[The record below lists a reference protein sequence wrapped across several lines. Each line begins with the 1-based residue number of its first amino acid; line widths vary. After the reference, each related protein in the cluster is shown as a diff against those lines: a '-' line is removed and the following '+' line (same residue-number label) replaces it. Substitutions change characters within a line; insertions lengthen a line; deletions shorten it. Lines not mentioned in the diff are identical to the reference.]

1 MQQPKPKLASEIMI
15 SKLHSVQP
23 DEYILGAIRLL
34 VQKRISGAP
43 VVDGSCKYHG
53 MFTDKSCMSVMSS
66 IARQAAQDER
76 SKRIRSI
83 TARELMKTRLV
94 ALRPEMDVFDAIS
107 YLIQQKIS
115 GAPVLDSNGEYLGIF
130 SEKGSMDAVI
140 ESAYSQLPTSRV
152 GHYMDVDRGRVIDEQ
167 TDLMAVNR
175 MFLETPYRRLIVLR
189 EGKLLGMISRRDVLA
204 CQIRLAEDIWND
216 GNPSATKQSPEL
228 TDTTIIQSP
237 KLREH
242 SPRISEFMDTRA
254 HTITEQHDLLSIAQ
268 LFRDLPY
275 RRFPVL
281 CDGKLVGQVSRRDL
295 LTVAHSLMAVKPPA
309 EQNLLY
315 LSSLVERNQAPV
327 TRLIQ

>member
-15 SKLHSVQP
+15 SKLHTVQP

-43 VVDGSCKYHG
+43 VVDGACNYHG
-53 MFTDKSCMSVMSS
+53 MFTDKCCMSVMSS
-66 IARQAAQDER
+66 MARQAAQDER
-76 SKRIRSI
+76 SERIRSI

-130 SEKGSMDAVI
+130 SEKGSMDVVI

-167 TDLMAVNR
+167 TDLMTVTR
-175 MFLETPYRRLIVLR
+175 IFLETPYRRLIVLR

-216 GNPSATKQSPEL
+216 ANPSAKQSPEMN
-228 TDTTIIQSP
+228 DTTIIQSS

-254 HTITEQHDLLSIAQ
+254 HTITEQHDMLSIAQ

-281 CDGKLVGQVSRRDL
+281 RDGKLVGQVSRRDL
-295 LTVAHSLMAVKPPA
+295 LTVAHSLLAVKSPP

-315 LSSLVERNQAPV
+315 LSLLVERNEAPV
-327 TRLIQ
+327 TRLIY

>member
-15 SKLHSVQP
+15 SKLQTVQP

-43 VVDGSCKYHG
+43 VVDCACNYHG
-53 MFTDKSCMSVMSS
+53 MFSDKCCMSVMTSM
-66 IARQAAQDER
+66 ARQMAQDER

-130 SEKGSMDAVI
+130 SEKGSMDVVI

-152 GHYMDVDRGRVIDEQ
+152 EHYMDVDRGRVIDEQ
-167 TDLMAVNR
+167 TDLMTVTR

-189 EGKLLGMISRRDVLA
+189 ERKLLGMISRRDVLA

-216 GNPSATKQSPEL
+216 GTTSAKQSPEMS
-228 TDTTIIQSP
+228 DTTIIQGP
-237 KLREH
+237 KLREN
-242 SPRISEFMDTRA
+242 SPRINEYIDTHA
-254 HTITEQHDLLSIAQ
+254 HTISEQHDMLSIAQ

-281 CDGKLVGQVSRRDL
+281 RDGVLVGQVSRRDL
-295 LTVAHSLMAVKPPA
+295 LTAAHSLMAVKPPA

-315 LSSLVERNQAPV
+315 LSSLVERNDAPV
-327 TRLIQ
+327 TRLIY